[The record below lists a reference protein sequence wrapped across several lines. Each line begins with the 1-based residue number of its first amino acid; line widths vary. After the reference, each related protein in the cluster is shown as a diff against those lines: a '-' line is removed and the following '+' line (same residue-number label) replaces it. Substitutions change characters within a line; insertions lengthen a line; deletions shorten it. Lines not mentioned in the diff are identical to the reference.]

1 MARQSPGAVR
11 LLALNGA
18 ISRDVA
24 AQTAIDRAWGLR
36 FANAQK
42 MLDWANLAVEL
53 AESPLVRARS
63 LAHLGNALRISGRF
77 AEARHNFDLAGQI
90 PDHPEALLLEFRAS
104 LCENTGDFNEA
115 MICLRSAGRLRAED
129 GDIDGQAKLQAHKG
143 HVLTEAGHH
152 MEAAQAFCEAIEN
165 VQDDHDVARAA
176 AHGLAHALARSGQPH
191 RALAVLRKAEPL
203 FEHGNNT
210 LARLRV
216 EWLLGRI
223 AMVCDSDSIAV
234 ASLEAAH
241 YGFAEQGLCQE
252 TCLTALDLAVHHA
265 LCGRPTTA
273 HDILAPVPE
282 LLTQLGVDSDA
293 ELAAALRLLLEG
305 EIARAIVH
313 LDRVI
318 SAVENST

>member
-18 ISRDVA
+18 ISRDIA

-36 FANAQK
+36 FADAQE

-53 AESPLVRARS
+53 AESPQLRAQS
-63 LAHLGNALRISGRF
+63 HAHLGNAFRILGRF
-77 AEARHNFDLAGQI
+77 EDARLQLNLAGQI
-90 PDHPEALLLEFRAS
+90 EGCPEVLLLEFRAS
-104 LCENTGDFNEA
+104 LFENLSDFSNA
-115 MICLRSAGRLRAED
+115 LSCIRSAGRLRAQEND
-129 GDIDGQAKLQAHKG
+129 LDGQAKLEAHKG

-152 MEAAQAFCEAIEN
+152 LEAAFTFRQALDK
-165 VQDDHDVARAA
+165 VQEDTDVARTAV
-176 AHGLAHALARSGQPH
+176 HGLAHALTRSGQPR
-191 RALAVLRKAEPL
+191 RALAVLQEAKPIIDQ
-203 FEHGNNT
+203 GNT
-210 LARLRV
+210 LYQLRV
-216 EWLLGRI
+216 DWLLGRI
-223 AMVCDSDSIAV
+223 AMICACDAIAV

-241 YGFAEQGLCQE
+241 HGFAEQNLCHE

-265 LCGRPTTA
+265 RSGRPTTA

-282 LLTQLGVDSDA
+282 LLAQLGVDSEA

-305 EIARAIVH
+305 EIARAVVH

-318 SAVENST
+318 TAIENSA